1 MNHKIHCP
9 WEFGEV
15 PAFPGSRHGSKDGLG
30 PEQKLAALTAFGC
43 EVSWLLWP
51 CLGGGGGRVY
61 LLLGKLSRAL
71 IPVDDRVDAN
81 CIFWS
86 SPPEG
91 LSRALAASGSGHS

>member
-51 CLGGGGGRVY
+51 CLGGGW
-61 LLLGKLSRAL
+61 K
-71 IPVDDRVDAN
+71 
-81 CIFWS
+81 
-86 SPPEG
+86 G
-91 LSRALAASGSGHS
+91 LPASGKAVQSPDTSGRQS